1 VKILLTAGFFA
12 ERLARPGDVVGRA
25 GE

>member
-1 VKILLTAGFFA
+1 VKILLTAEFFA
-12 ERLARPGDVVGRA
+12 ERLVGPGDVVGRA